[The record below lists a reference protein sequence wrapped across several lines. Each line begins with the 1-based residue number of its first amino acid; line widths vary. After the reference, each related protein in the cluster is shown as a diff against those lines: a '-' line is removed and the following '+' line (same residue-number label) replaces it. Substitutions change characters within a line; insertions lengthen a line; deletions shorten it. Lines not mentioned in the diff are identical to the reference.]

1 MAEEA
6 VEGEEKKAKS
16 PLIKII
22 ILVVVAII
30 LMVGTV
36 VGTMFFTGFFD
47 KKARASVEAEL
58 EAALGAASGAEGAA
72 GGHGDA
78 HSPKPAEKPKDGK
91 KDAKGKDEKPQP
103 NLKKTPEAQRFD
115 FTYYQMEKDVVSN
128 LAGSRKVMQMSVALM
143 TSYDERV
150 FANVKKHEMAIRS
163 SILDVLRQTTEADL
177 VKPEFRKEL
186 AEKMRVEIND
196 VLIKYENFGG
206 IDAVHFT
213 SFVVQ

>member
-1 MAEEA
+1 MADEA

-30 LMVGTV
+30 LMVATV

-58 EAALGAASGAEGAA
+58 EAALGAASGAESS
-72 GGHGDA
+72 GGGDA
-78 HSPKPAEKPKDGK
+78 HSPAPAEKPKDGK

-103 NLKKTPEAQRFD
+103 NLKKTPESQRFD

-163 SILDVLRQTTEADL
+163 AILDVLRQTTEGDL

-186 AEKMRVEIND
+186 AEKIRVEIND

>member
-1 MAEEA
+1 MADEA

-30 LMVGTV
+30 LMVATV

-58 EAALGAASGAEGAA
+58 EAALGAASGAESS
-72 GGHGDA
+72 GGGDA
-78 HSPKPAEKPKDGK
+78 HSPAPAEKPKDGK

-163 SILDVLRQTTEADL
+163 AILDVLRQTTEGDL

-186 AEKMRVEIND
+186 AEKIRVEIND